1 MSTTETQKKF
11 MKEIGKCVADL
22 IKAKQ
27 NDPAYVIDEDIYD
40 LLKKLI
46 KCKDLI
52 TKYKDKAQRKLDEIL
67 NCTNLMTSDQQRF
80 ARKAKKDNDY
90 SEKPV
95 KRKRKASQQLKESEE
110 DCDDPDAEVDDQE
123 ATEPQEEVEEDESA
137 D

>member
-11 MKEIGKCVADL
+11 MKEISKCVADL

-52 TKYKDKAQRKLDEIL
+52 SKYKDKAQRKLDEIL
-67 NCTNLMTSDQQRF
+67 NCSNVMTSDQQRF

-95 KRKRKASQQLKESEE
+95 KRKRKAS
-110 DCDDPDAEVDDQE
+110 
-123 ATEPQEEVEEDESA
+123 
-137 D
+137 